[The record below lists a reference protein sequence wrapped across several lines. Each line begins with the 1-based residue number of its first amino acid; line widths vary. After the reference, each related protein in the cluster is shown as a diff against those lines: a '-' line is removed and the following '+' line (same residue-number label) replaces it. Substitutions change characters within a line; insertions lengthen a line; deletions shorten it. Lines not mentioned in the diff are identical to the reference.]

1 MAETDSSMNS
11 ILNKSLEA
19 GEDKSYTDKVIE
31 LQDQLL
37 QSQERNLSLS
47 AQAREL
53 ERSVHDSDDLQSEM
67 AAQSLILADK
77 TRENRRLHQEL
88 SRVTTTLESKLKEL
102 EELNNQFVDL
112 QHQLKTRELERDR
125 LSVMLYEMESASKLA
140 GGVPEDLAKGRD
152 KEKESQPNEGSTSWL
167 WHLLGK
173 NG

>member
-1 MAETDSSMNS
+1 MVEADSSMNS
-11 ILNKSLEA
+11 ISDTSLEA
-19 GEDKSYTDKVIE
+19 RAEKCYKDKVLE

-37 QSQERNLSLS
+37 QSQERSIMLA

-53 ERSVHDSDDLQSEM
+53 ERTVRDSEDFQTEM
-67 AAQSLILADK
+67 AAQSLILSDK

-88 SRVTTTLESKLKEL
+88 SRVTSALECKLKEL
-102 EELNNQFVDL
+102 QDLNNLVIDL

-125 LSVMLYEMESASKLA
+125 LSIMLYEMESGHKASGDVFEYMEKIKNKDSQRGSGA
-140 GGVPEDLAKGRD
+140 G
-152 KEKESQPNEGSTSWL
+152 SWL